1 MIEILKGFR
10 RPRSNHHIIDS
21 DAESVSHPF
30 PPVPNN
36 DSDLGSPYE
45 NVRPSSRGRS
55 LTAEPSPGS
64 SPHRWDFHRQA
75 RSVDGVE
82 DRRISGTSMYVYFYF
97 SPHEICATHLFCMA

>member
-1 MIEILKGFR
+1 MT
-10 RPRSNHHIIDS
+10 DS
-21 DAESVSHPF
+21 DGEYFTQPF
-30 PPVPNN
+30 PPVLTN

-55 LTAEPSPGS
+55 ATTDPSPSS

-82 DRRISGTSMYVYFYF
+82 DRRISATSM
-97 SPHEICATHLFCMA
+97 